1 MISAFNVSMSTL
13 FVRYKVPPDVLDFD
27 YAGDCRADPMAVYA
41 LALTQTTCRFFCP
54 VFMRCCIRYP
64 LFRAWFRAEALSHHV
79 GGTAPDFRAVV
90 GMMCGDLGVPVER
103 LAAGYE
109 AEIQRSWDPAR
120 GAPVEIATVAS
131 VIGGIAAN
139 EAVKHIVKKFQPID
153 NTIIY
158 DGANLEYSLDFKL

>member
-1 MISAFNVSMSTL
+1 
-13 FVRYKVPPDVLDFD
+13 
-27 YAGDCRADPMAVYA
+27 
-41 LALTQTTCRFFCP
+41 
-54 VFMRCCIRYP
+54 
-64 LFRAWFRAEALSHHV
+64 LFRAWFRAEALAKNA
-79 GGTAPDFRAVV
+79 GGSAPDFRAVV
-90 GMMCGDLGVPVER
+90 GMMCSDLGVPLDR

-109 AEIQRSWDPAR
+109 AELQRSWDHSR

-139 EAVKHIVKKFQPID
+139 EAVKLIVKKFQPID